1 MFFYLKTV
9 NLLLENWFLS
19 LISYEIR
26 TLYKVFKVT
35 QELHMKYLLISFI
48 FLVGCPGKNASLKTE
63 GTPLDAANK
72 DAANKDVATGTTADN
87 GVTGGSISSATPG
100 SQGGPAAAPLVPVA
114 IATTS
119 SNFSCTEV
127 GYKVS
132 KSGVKICVSAEEFK
146 NSSILVPQGQ
156 KFVEVK
162 VDFSQLKLKELLT
175 TPLSKEPT
183 SDKKATVAKGF
194 ENSVSAKIS
203 TTYSATIP
211 ANKRQTDTMPV
222 TQDANQ
228 VVDIAVEPLNY
239 RVAYGLGCCP
249 VTQIACDVGTKGKVS
264 DCAMLKSA
272 SLNAIT
278 NSALISYANM
288 VRLDARAADPQN
300 QYAFTCEQK

>member
-1 MFFYLKTV
+1 MFFFLKTV

-48 FLVGCPGKNASLKTE
+48 FLVGCPGKNAAVKSDGINPTE
-63 GTPLDAANK
+63 DKKEGGVDAN
-72 DAANKDVATGTTADN
+72 AAPV
-87 GVTGGSISSATPG
+87 VTGATPG
-100 SQGGPAAAPLVPVA
+100 SVSAMSTVGSGAPIPLKPVA
-114 IATTS
+114 INS
-119 SNFSCTEV
+119 SCTEV

-146 NSSILVPQGQ
+146 NNPNILVPQGQ
-156 KFVEVK
+156 KLVEVK
-162 VDFSQLKLKELLT
+162 VDFSQLKLKELLI
-175 TPLSKEPT
+175 TPVSKEAT
-183 SDKKATVAKGF
+183 STKKATVAKGF
-194 ENSVSAKIS
+194 ENSVSAKIN
-203 TTYSATIP
+203 TIYSGTIP
-211 ANKRQTDTMPV
+211 ASKRQTDTMPV
-222 TQDANQ
+222 NQDVSQDVDQ
-228 VVDIAVEPLNY
+228 VVEIAKESLNY
-239 RVAYGLGCCP
+239 TVAYGSNCCP
-249 VTQIACDVGTKGKVS
+249 LTQIACDVGTKGKVS
-264 DCAMLKSA
+264 DCTMLKSA